1 MTTNTACRYETA
13 AREYNEQIRQG
24 RLGAAYASLLEMSAA
39 RLDEGGYIDALK
51 LEMLAFYLTTSSTFG
66 PPAIEADLVS
76 LIDRTV
82 RNARLTLHEREELF
96 MDTVRKDTTPMHI
109 MSVKD
114 CAYIFDVCAA
124 GRAEDARE
132 MLHRFVMA
140 DSKK

>member
-1 MTTNTACRYETA
+1 MMTNTACCYETA
-13 AREYNEQIRQG
+13 ARQYNEQIRQG
-24 RLGAAYASLLEMSAA
+24 RLDAAYASLLEMSAA
-39 RLDEGGYIDALK
+39 RINEGGYVDALK
-51 LEMLAFYLTTSSTFG
+51 LEMLAFYIAASGACGQPT
-66 PPAIEADLVS
+66 IENRLIG
-76 LIDRTV
+76 LIDQTIRNV
-82 RNARLTLHEREELF
+82 RLSLHEREELF
-96 MDTVRKDTTPMHI
+96 MDTVRKDTTPAHI